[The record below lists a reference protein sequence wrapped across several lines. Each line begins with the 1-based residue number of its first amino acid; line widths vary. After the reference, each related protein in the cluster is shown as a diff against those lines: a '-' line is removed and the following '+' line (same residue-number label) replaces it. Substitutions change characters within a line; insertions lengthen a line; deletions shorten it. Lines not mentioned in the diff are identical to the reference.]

1 VSRRTLAIVI
11 STVLAVVAGASPAAA
26 HSSARWPSSLG
37 LPDGFQPEG
46 ITIGDKPY
54 AYFGSRVDGDIYRAD
69 LRTGR
74 GKVISQGPGAGNPSV
89 GLKIDDHGRLF
100 VSGGSAGSARV
111 VDAHSGKLLKSYTLK
126 RPGSTAW
133 FINDVVLADGAAW
146 FTDSANP
153 VLWKLPLG
161 RHGSLPHKAIAVPLK
176 GDIKYETGNNAN
188 GIARTPD
195 GRGLIIVQTN
205 TGKLFRVGY
214 DGRSTEIGLDSDE
227 SVVNGDGLW
236 LRGRTLYVVQ
246 NRDNK
251 IAKIELDRWASH
263 GKVVSRT
270 GSSSFD
276 VPTTIAEY
284 GKRFYLP
291 NARFTTPAT
300 PTTTYNAVSVRI
312 P

>member
-1 VSRRTLAIVI
+1 MSRRTLAIVI

-26 HSSARWPSSLG
+26 HSSARWPSTFD

-111 VDAHSGKLLKSYTLK
+111 VDAHSGKILKSYSLK
-126 RPGSTAW
+126 GPGTSTW
-133 FINDVVLADGAAW
+133 FINDVVLANGAAW

-161 RHGSLPHKAIAVPLK
+161 RHGKLPGKAIAIPLK
-176 GDIKYETGNNAN
+176 GDIRYETGNNAN
-188 GIARTPD
+188 GISRTPD
-195 GRGLIIVQTN
+195 GHGLIIVQSN
-205 TGKLFRVGY
+205 TGKLFRVGH
-214 DGRSTEIGLDSDE
+214 DGRTSEIKLNGAE
-227 SVVNGDGLW
+227 TVVNGDGLW

-246 NRDNK
+246 NRLNV
-251 IAKIELDRWASH
+251 IAKVELDRWASR

-270 GSSSFD
+270 GNEAFD
-276 VPTTIAEY
+276 IPTTIAEY

-300 PTTTYNAVSVRI
+300 PATPYNAVSVRI